1 MEYPAFVKQYKP
13 SGTIVKKQGKTF
25 YVYEATSVRVPGK
38 KYPKQIIKG
47 KVGTVDQNGFHKI
60 KKITINIDDIN
71 VFEFGFSDYIY
82 SYLESYKS
90 KNMAIPRKEISKI
103 FKSYII
109 YLSPNSYFSLED
121 FYTMQ
126 ELSERFKLSTSQQ
139 LESIREILEIEKKKR
154 IFEDQI
160 NENKMII
167 ADYKQQ
173 IDESQVEI
181 NKFKMNMEKIQNNI
195 VEIHQLLHIKML
207 EDMNAITTSKVK
219 NVLQALLANWSLKHS
234 VDEKVTIEKANEN
247 IKKNVENK
255 IHDIKNDITTY
266 NEFYQKKRIYF
277 CR

>member
-60 KKITINIDDIN
+60 NKITINIDDIN
-71 VFEFGFSDYIY
+71 IFEYGFSDYLY

-90 KNMAIPRKEISKI
+90 KNLAIPRKEICKV

-126 ELSERFKLSTSQQ
+126 DLSERYKLSTCQQ
-139 LESIREILEIEKKKR
+139 LESIREILEIKNFKEIDFLKSLIMIKSDKKTIIPKLTAAQIKR
-154 IFEDQI
+154 LEEIGLYER
-160 NENKMII
+160 
-167 ADYKQQ
+167 DYSFRLK
-173 IDESQVEI
+173 
-181 NKFKMNMEKIQNNI
+181 
-195 VEIHQLLHIKML
+195 
-207 EDMNAITTSKVK
+207 
-219 NVLQALLANWSLKHS
+219 SLR
-234 VDEKVTIEKANEN
+234 EQ
-247 IKKNVENK
+247 
-255 IHDIKNDITTY
+255 Y
-266 NEFYQKKRIYF
+266 
-277 CR
+277 

>member
-38 KYPKQIIKG
+38 KYPKQSIKG

-109 YLSPNSYFSLED
+109 YLSPNSYFSLEE

-139 LESIREILEIEKKKR
+139 LESIREILEIENYKEIEFLKSLIMIKSDKKTIIPKLTTAQVKR
-154 IFEDQI
+154 LEEIGLYER
-160 NENKMII
+160 
-167 ADYKQQ
+167 DYSFRLK
-173 IDESQVEI
+173 
-181 NKFKMNMEKIQNNI
+181 
-195 VEIHQLLHIKML
+195 
-207 EDMNAITTSKVK
+207 
-219 NVLQALLANWSLKHS
+219 SLR
-234 VDEKVTIEKANEN
+234 EQ
-247 IKKNVENK
+247 
-255 IHDIKNDITTY
+255 Y
-266 NEFYQKKRIYF
+266 
-277 CR
+277 